1 MFNVYGK
8 NDKWINTLQDFNFK
22 IVHKVKSKHT
32 NFDALSRNLIDVVKK
47 EDEMQDE
54 IQDCKLLQV
63 GKGCNETLWTSNGSL
78 RIGKILQ

>member
-1 MFNVYGK
+1 
-8 NDKWINTLQDFNFK
+8 
-22 IVHKVKSKHT
+22 
-32 NFDALSRNLIDVVKK
+32 
-47 EDEMQDE
+47 MQDE